1 MNTDSLS
8 CGGYLQTR
16 RIAQRIRLETVS
28 QQTCI
33 SLTILRHLENE
44 AYDRLPPE
52 VFLRGFVQTYARY
65 IGADVQTALQKLTQ
79 SLHAHRRN
87 LRTGCH
93 NHVSPNPAK
102 PSERPFRNRL
112 SLALLLLLCIIGT
125 SVYLLTAYDG
135 RNVVGENPAT
145 EAFEHEADSAP
156 ENRSDT
162 PGNIF
167 ASAPDAAPGDI
178 STDHDG
184 ARTPPAKPVPALRLP
199 GLSSADAVSQAPVH
213 TIPSD
218 GSYKLDIQARKE
230 TWLKIIVDANAP
242 QKYEFAPGDSLRL
255 SALSSYNLLIG
266 DATALAL
273 TLNGQTVTVV
283 GRSGQTV
290 NVMLPYR

>member
-1 MNTDSLS
+1 MNIDSLS

-16 RIAQRIRLETVS
+16 RIAQRVRLETVS

-33 SLTILRHLENE
+33 RLSVLRHLENE

-52 VFLRGFVQTYARY
+52 VFIRGFVQTYARC
-65 IGADVQTALQKLTQ
+65 IGANEQTALQKLTQ

-87 LRTGCH
+87 LRSDCD
-93 NHVSPNPAK
+93 NHVSPNPATT
-102 PSERPFRNRL
+102 SGRPFRNRL
-112 SLALLLLLCIIGT
+112 SLALLLLLCIIGA

-135 RNVVGENPAT
+135 RRVIRENPAT
-145 EAFEHEADSAP
+145 EALEHETDPAP
-156 ENRSDT
+156 EDRPDT

-167 ASAPDAAPGDI
+167 ANAPDAASGAVPA
-178 STDHDG
+178 DHTDG
-184 ARTPPAKPVPALRLP
+184 APPAKPAPALRLP
-199 GLSSADAVSQAPVH
+199 GLSSADAVSQAPMPA
-213 TIPSD
+213 TPSD

-230 TWLKIIVDANAP
+230 TWLKIIVDANTP
-242 QKYEFAPGDSLRL
+242 QKYDFAPGDSLRL